1 MSRILLYRSLI
12 FTSTNLY
19 IDRVI
24 KRSASILD
32 LALTNLIEYGLIHA
46 VKKGLLSSKWTT
58 VYVKILPDPYSTDDQ
73 MKFEFKLS
81 ELGISSLNLE
91 SLRDTCHELLIEG
104 KGNVS
109 EELIQFLQKPEY
121 RELSLDMTTLIQR
134 YNNCQP
140 IDNEDVNFS
149 HEPASA
155 TTIESTS
162 VTHDSSCDT
171 DTVWNA
177 GNHLLAKMC
186 EREEHADSNF
196 NIVPDEM
203 TTNAFQGHF
212 ELDSNTLFDDITTHI
227 SDGQQNTLENIDN
240 YTDGN
245 YFILCQLD
253 SVSQT
258 TSYRECSSLKI
269 SDNSPRTSISIVETL
284 TWWYKYFL
292 PHELTF
298 MFYLHHRWSIY
309 DPLRAVNIANEFRKK
324 FGTMHSNE
332 IINGVL
338 AFFHSRPDVQL
349 IPRNMFDYDSCYS
362 NSVFMHLVPF
372 TDICS
377 LCNQQLTASHSHS
390 RQVKVI
396 CAQGKVV
403 FGTLFWLECRHLGEH
418 KKAPPYFIF
427 PNFIR
432 TAREHIYTLISLYH
446 SKYVY
451 IGGDYAF
458 SRAVVTT
465 YSSNVVNHVSS
476 WWKTADSLNLEAFN
490 QDLEQVQPLCWK
502 RLAQVLLVYHVLQF
516 KLTMGCLNVKIPM
529 SLNDFDDWIWNNYPK
544 MLSWFIYLWSSH
556 KQLIGPCHEKCSA
569 AVIIDGHQ
577 KCRRRV
583 CRYKDVEVKTD
594 EFDKIVIGCCR
605 SPMYRSHYCSLH
617 RDQQLPA
624 ATSLSASNGY
634 RTRFKGRK
642 SPCKS
647 GSKKGRNE
655 GFGATSCRTSKAQSD
670 AYIRRCSRSF
680 GLIACVTN
688 CRVFVSFG
696 EIFRSETLREILHL
710 LFSTIRVAGNLP
722 PAACYDDGCQLVQY
736 LHNHIGKDI
745 VATDAATLLS
755 NVKFSVDRTHFKNH
769 VGEWCLANM
778 NPDDNR
784 LLDEVNTE
792 AAEQNFSWLKNYSSI
807 IAALGW
813 RRAPV
818 FLLLLFH
825 MKNLA
830 LCHVRPNRVFD
841 IVNNCV
847 VVPDVSLPHSE
858 RITQVVETNSSLHSE
873 RESPRKIDES
883 ACDEKKINV
892 GIPMMEPTNTDWAA
906 QVSIIRKNNNI
917 VDTRRHKKLKR
928 L

>member
-1 MSRILLYRSLI
+1 MRQAAGSMADALYERTILWPLDGDI
-12 FTSTNLY
+12 IPT
-19 IDRVI
+19 
-24 KRSASILD
+24 ASCITDLD
-32 LALTNLIEYGLIHA
+32 
-46 VKKGLLSSKWTT
+46 SSKYMSLEQFAM
-58 VYVKILPDPYSTDDQ
+58 VLSFIESIDLYFDENANEQ
-73 MKFEFKLS
+73 MIKWCD
-81 ELGISSLNLE
+81 NLK
-91 SLRDTCHELLIEG
+91 R
-104 KGNVS
+104 
-109 EELIQFLQKPEY
+109 Q
-121 RELSLDMTTLIQR
+121 
-134 YNNCQP
+134 
-140 IDNEDVNFS
+140 
-149 HEPASA
+149 SA

-309 DPLRAVNIANEFRKK
+309 DPLRAVNIANEFQKI

-396 CAQGKVV
+396 CTQGKVV

-516 KLTMGCLNVKIPM
+516 NLTMGCLNVKIPM

-583 CRYKDVEVKTD
+583 CRYKDVE
-594 EFDKIVIGCCR
+594 
-605 SPMYRSHYCSLH
+605 
-617 RDQQLPA
+617 
-624 ATSLSASNGY
+624 
-634 RTRFKGRK
+634 
-642 SPCKS
+642 
-647 GSKKGRNE
+647 
-655 GFGATSCRTSKAQSD
+655 
-670 AYIRRCSRSF
+670 
-680 GLIACVTN
+680 
-688 CRVFVSFG
+688 
-696 EIFRSETLREILHL
+696 
-710 LFSTIRVAGNLP
+710 
-722 PAACYDDGCQLVQY
+722 
-736 LHNHIGKDI
+736 
-745 VATDAATLLS
+745 
-755 NVKFSVDRTHFKNH
+755 
-769 VGEWCLANM
+769 
-778 NPDDNR
+778 
-784 LLDEVNTE
+784 
-792 AAEQNFSWLKNYSSI
+792 
-807 IAALGW
+807 
-813 RRAPV
+813 
-818 FLLLLFH
+818 
-825 MKNLA
+825 
-830 LCHVRPNRVFD
+830 
-841 IVNNCV
+841 VNNCV

-917 VDTRRHKKLKR
+917 IDTRRHKKLKR